1 MRILAVVSIW
11 CALAVPA
18 VAADFSDNLAGMID
32 DYIRPA
38 ADRLEAAGSR
48 LPQAVSAVCSDPT
61 DRIRAEFSNAFSDT
75 VTALARVSFLRFGP
89 LVEDDR
95 LSRLA
100 FLPDPRGTAQRQ
112 IRKIFAAQDAA
123 VTDPASLAGKS
134 VALQGLTALQL
145 IAFDKTGAV
154 ILGSGGDAAEFSCA
168 YALAI
173 AGNVAAITGDLSDAW
188 NDPAG
193 YRAVLVSPGPAHGQI
208 RTSRDA
214 METVFNALVTGL
226 IIVRDQHV
234 QPALD
239 KGPNKMKLHR
249 IPFSRSGNGIAYVRA
264 ELQGIAAALKAAKF
278 DPLLSEITAWI
289 PASLDYEF
297 SNADKL
303 LGSVQTPVRQ
313 TRDRNELTERLQAL
327 MLIIENLRENM
338 AVEMAGGLA
347 LSGGFNAL
355 DGD

>member
-1 MRILAVVSIW
+1 MRILVVASIW
-11 CALAVPA
+11 CALTVSVA
-18 VAADFSDNLAGMID
+18 AADFSENLAGMVD
-32 DYIRPA
+32 DYIRPS
-38 ADRLEAAGSR
+38 ADRLAAAGSK
-48 LPQAVSAVCSDPT
+48 LPQAVSAVCTDPT
-61 DRIRAEFSNAFSDT
+61 DSTRTTFAETFSE
-75 VTALARVSFLRFGP
+75 TATSLAGVSFLRFGP
-89 LVEDDR
+89 LVDEDR

-112 IRKIFAAQDAA
+112 IRKVFAAQDAT

-134 VALQGLTALQL
+134 VALQGMTALQL

-154 ILGSGGDAAEFSCA
+154 ILGSAGDTTGFTCA

-173 AGNVAAITGDLSDAW
+173 AGNVAAITRDVADAW

-193 YRAVLVSPGPAHGQI
+193 YRAVLVSPDPAHGQI
-208 RTSRDA
+208 RTSQDA

-226 IIVRDQHV
+226 IIVRDQHI
-234 QPALD
+234 QPALG
-239 KGPNKMKLHR
+239 KGPKKMKLHR

-264 ELQGIAAALKAAKF
+264 ELQGIGAALKAANLG
-278 DPLLSEITAWI
+278 PLLSDITAWI
-289 PASLDYEF
+289 PDSLDYEF
-297 SNADKL
+297 SNADSL
-303 LGSVQTPVRQ
+303 LAAIPAPVRQ
-313 TRDRNELTERLQAL
+313 ARDKAALTESLKTL
-327 MLIIENLRENM
+327 MLTIESLRENM